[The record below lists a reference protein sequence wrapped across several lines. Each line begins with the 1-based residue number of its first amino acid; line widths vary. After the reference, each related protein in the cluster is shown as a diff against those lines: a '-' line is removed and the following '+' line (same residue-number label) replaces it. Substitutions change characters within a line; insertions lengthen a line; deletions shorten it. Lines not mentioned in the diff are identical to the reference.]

1 LTGSVFAL
9 LVAVQ
14 GVSLLTPLWLAF
26 AAAMIACAA
35 IDFDHRMIPDE
46 ISLGGLLLGMIAVPA
61 LRALAG
67 APYSGALLE
76 SAAGAILGGGLLWV
90 VGFAHARISTALGR
104 SFDHWPGE
112 GEELPRPGSVDYW
125 VWFPGLGFGDV
136 KLLAMIGAFLGPYGV
151 IETIL
156 VAALA
161 GLVLG
166 LGWAVVERSWSSP
179 FGFAPA
185 IAIGAIGVLISPF
198 HFIPVG

>member
-1 LTGSVFAL
+1 
-9 LVAVQ
+9 
-14 GVSLLTPLWLAF
+14 
-26 AAAMIACAA
+26 
-35 IDFDHRMIPDE
+35 
-46 ISLGGLLLGMIAVPA
+46 
-61 LRALAG
+61 
-67 APYSGALLE
+67 
-76 SAAGAILGGGLLWV
+76 
-90 VGFAHARISTALGR
+90 
-104 SFDHWPGE
+104 
-112 GEELPRPGSVDYW
+112 
-125 VWFPGLGFGDV
+125 
-136 KLLAMIGAFLGPYGV
+136 MIGAFLGPYGV